1 VAAVATDVVV
11 AQPERT
17 RAMLFFPV
25 MAEMLVEDRR
35 RERER
40 DELIRGFSA
49 RPRRAVRR
57 RRRAADT

>member
-1 VAAVATDVVV
+1 
-11 AQPERT
+11 
-17 RAMLFFPV
+17 MLFFPV

-57 RRRAADT
+57 RWRAAHA